1 MRTDIHYIIS
11 LMKEYTPKTDGE
23 LGEQDTP
30 ASSAPSSGGG
40 EGYPAVSKWSEV
52 VGGPTRGKAN
62 PLGLSSEKWA
72 SGVTRG
78 VANQLT

>member
-1 MRTDIHYIIS
+1 MRTDIDHIIS

-23 LGEQDTP
+23 LGEQDDAG
-30 ASSAPSSGGG
+30 ASGGSGGG
-40 EGYPAVSKWSEV
+40 EGYPTVSKWSEV

-62 PLGLSSEKWA
+62 PLGLSSEKWTD
-72 SGVTRG
+72 GVTRG